1 MTNILF
7 DDKIINQRKDVIE
20 SAVLRKDL
28 EEMQNSL
35 MLDGK
40 RAGYQR
46 PPYINPPWKPGGINT
61 STKKPKEK
69 TSSLKTSTSSIPTF
83 SSSKSRNSALMKSG
97 IPTRQQS
104 PSEKSST
111 HNNESVTQLP
121 KLNKETK

>member
-1 MTNILF
+1 M
-7 DDKIINQRKDVIE
+7 IE

-28 EEMQNSL
+28 EEMQNSI

-40 RAGYQR
+40 RGGYQR

-61 STKKPKEK
+61 GSSTAKKPKEK
-69 TSSLKTSTSSIPTF
+69 TPSLKTSSIPTY
-83 SSSKSRNSALMKSG
+83 STLKLRNSALKSG

-111 HNNESVTQLP
+111 HGSESVTQLP